1 MYFGRLKNTDEWGFD
16 VFTSSFESYITI
28 DDAEHMSIIS
38 AANSQGKLIKGDEN
52 GNPILVD
59 PPPPTEQEIAKQRIN
74 ELQNYLTSTDWY
86 AIRCADEG
94 TPIPAD
100 IKTKRAE
107 ARVEISQLR
116 ETLSASEQDVNS
128 GQ

>member
-1 MYFGRLKNTDEWGFD
+1 MYFGRIKNTDEWGFD
-16 VFTSSFESYITI
+16 VFTTTFESYKTI
-28 DDAEHMSIIS
+28 DDARHMEIIS
-38 AANSQGKLIKGDEN
+38 AANSQGKLIKGDED

-59 PPPPTEQEIAKQRIN
+59 PPEPTAEERAEQRIN
-74 ELQNYLTSTDWY
+74 ELQGYLSSTDWY

-100 IKTKRAE
+100 IKTRRAE

-116 ETLSASEQDVNS
+116 ETLAAQNEQ
-128 GQ
+128 